1 MKMLVLGD
9 FQGKF
14 PFKLKRKIEKIK
26 DEIDFIVG
34 LGDYAGIDEWK
45 PYIMKYIKIMKVS
58 GRQESFEDFVG
69 RKKYNSLMKKDF
81 ELSKKVCKI
90 LDSFGKPIHYI
101 FGNSDDEWY
110 NYPFGGKIWKIKKS
124 KVNLIK
130 KLNNFKSL
138 NYRKRKIKGINFVGF
153 GGYMDIEAYFDK
165 KEWKGETGEQIQNR
179 KNRHKKAEKK
189 LFDILKKTK
198 KGTKGNENPLI
209 FVLHYPP
216 YGVFDIIKAGK
227 NNPMNKKSAGVKF
240 FTSAI
245 KKYKPLLVFCGHMH
259 EYKGMKKFHNTLV
272 INPGEGG
279 KGKAAVVEINIDK
292 NKRGKI
298 KNMKFL

>member
-58 GRQESFEDFVG
+58 GRQESFEDFVA

-81 ELSKKVCKI
+81 ELSKKVYKI

-110 NYPFGGKIWKIKKS
+110 NYPFGGKIWKIK
-124 KVNLIK
+124 
-130 KLNNFKSL
+130 
-138 NYRKRKIKGINFVGF
+138 
-153 GGYMDIEAYFDK
+153 
-165 KEWKGETGEQIQNR
+165 NR

-272 INPGEGG
+272 INPGEEE
-279 KGKAAVVEINIDK
+279 KEKLLLLKLILIRIKEE
-292 NKRGKI
+292 RLKI
-298 KNMKFL
+298 